1 MDDLEYRV
9 GKLSLAPGDVLV
21 AKVDTVL
28 SLAQHDYIRQNLS
41 ASLPEGVT
49 ALVLDSRMDLS
60 VLTKADIDART
71 EGRSR

>member
-41 ASLPEGVT
+41 ASLPEGVK

-60 VLTKADIDART
+60 ILTKADIDART